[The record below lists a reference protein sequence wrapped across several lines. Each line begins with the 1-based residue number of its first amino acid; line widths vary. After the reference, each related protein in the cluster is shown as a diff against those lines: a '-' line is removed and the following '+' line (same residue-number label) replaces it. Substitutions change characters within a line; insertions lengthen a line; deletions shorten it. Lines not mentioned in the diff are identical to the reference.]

1 MMKNFQLET
10 IGFNCFLI
18 GITYKHLI
26 TSCIQY
32 THASVSCTVLDILD
46 DLV

>member
-1 MMKNFQLET
+1 MKNIQLET

-32 THASVSCTVLDILD
+32 THASVSCTALDILD